1 LILAIDQGT
10 TGTTCLLVD
19 EELNVHGRG
28 YAELPQHFPRPGW
41 VEHDP
46 NEIWESV
53 RRAMD
58 GLGGHDTIAITNQRE
73 TTLLWDRKTGRPVA
87 NAIVWQDRRTAER
100 CAGLDADFI
109 RARTGLVPDPYFS
122 ATKLEWLLREHAG
135 SDLAFGTVD
144 SWLVWKLTDGAVH
157 ATDETNASRTMLC
170 SLETLDWD
178 DELLELFGVPREV
191 LPEIRP
197 SGAEFGDG
205 IRGIA
210 GDQQASLFAAGGAA
224 KATYGTGAFVLVE
237 TEDDPRHG
245 VLRTAAAR
253 LPGEQ
258 PRHALEGAVFVT
270 GAAVQWLRDGL
281 SLIDDPRMAEELATE
296 LDDNGGV
303 YFVPALTG
311 LGSPHWRPDARGLI
325 TGLTRGTTHAHLA
338 RAALEATA
346 YQVRDVLETMPAV
359 ELLRADGGMTRNRW
373 LMQFQADVLGIP
385 VETAREPEQTALG
398 AALLA
403 LGERR
408 ASPVGRRFEPQMSR
422 DHAETLYSGWCEAV
436 ERTLSSSAHPG
447 RP

>member
-1 LILAIDQGT
+1 MILAVDQGT

-19 EELNVHGRG
+19 EELNVHERR
-28 YAELPQHFPRPGW
+28 YVELPQHFPQPGW
-41 VEHDP
+41 VEHDAE
-46 NEIWESV
+46 EIWQGV
-53 RRAMD
+53 RRALD
-58 GLGGHDTIAITNQRE
+58 GLAYDAIAITNQRE
-73 TTLLWDRKTGRPVA
+73 TTVVWDRQTGEPVA
-87 NAIVWQDRRTAER
+87 NAIVWQDRRTADR
-100 CAGLDADFI
+100 CAELDPELI

-122 ATKLEWLLREHAG
+122 ATKLEWLLQRHEG
-135 SDLAFGTVD
+135 DLAFGTVD

-178 DELLELFGVPREV
+178 DQLLDLFGIPRAV

-197 SGAEFGDG
+197 SGADFGAG

-210 GDQQASLFAAGGAA
+210 GDQQAALFAAGGAA

-237 TEDDPRHG
+237 TADEAGHG
-245 VLRTAAAR
+245 LLRTAAAR
-253 LPGEQ
+253 LPGES

-281 SLIDDPRMAEELATE
+281 AVVDDARMTEELARSVS
-296 LDDNGGV
+296 DNGGV
-303 YFVPALTG
+303 YFVPALAG
-311 LGSPHWRPDARGLI
+311 LGSPHWRSDARGLV
-325 TGLTRGTTHAHLA
+325 TGITRGTTHAHFA

-346 YQVRDVLETMPAV
+346 YQVRDVLEAMPPV

-385 VETAREPEQTALG
+385 VETAREAEQTALG

-408 ASPVGRRFEPQMSR
+408 ASPAGERYEPRMSR
-422 DHAETLYSGWCEAV
+422 DEADTLYAGWRDALA
-436 ERTLSSSAHPG
+436 RALLASA
-447 RP
+447 